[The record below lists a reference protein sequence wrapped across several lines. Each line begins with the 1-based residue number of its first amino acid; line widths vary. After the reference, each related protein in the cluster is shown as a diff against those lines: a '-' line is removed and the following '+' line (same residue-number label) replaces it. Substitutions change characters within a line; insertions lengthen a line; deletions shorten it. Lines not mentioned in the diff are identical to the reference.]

1 MLSAAKSKIAPIVA
15 SGENLCGYYNG
26 TPSIRPAS
34 GRENLVVLTVVLLT
48 GFTNKRMCGLLPVW
62 ATKKV
67 VLIKAWSYSGVPL
80 YVFFVGI
87 YCSRITN
94 K

>member
-15 SGENLCGYYNG
+15 GGENLCGYYNG

-48 GFTNKRMCGLLPVW
+48 GFTKKRMCFAGLGH
-62 ATKKV
+62 KKSGRNKRV
-67 VLIKAWSYSGVPL
+67 VV
-80 YVFFVGI
+80 
-87 YCSRITN
+87 
-94 K
+94 